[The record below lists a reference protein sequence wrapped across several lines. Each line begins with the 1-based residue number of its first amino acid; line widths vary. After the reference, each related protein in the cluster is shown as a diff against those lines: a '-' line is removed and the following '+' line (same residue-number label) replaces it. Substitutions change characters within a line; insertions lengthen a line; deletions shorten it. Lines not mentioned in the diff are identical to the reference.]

1 MSSLVVFAIFCAILY
16 FIHRKLRE
24 NVTYFKYRKIVY
36 DEPAVI
42 FGNVGKVFF
51 RKISF
56 VEILTETYERH
67 VMERYQILIFLDP
80 LTSSQNVRP

>member
-1 MSSLVVFAIFCAILY
+1 MFAIFFTVLY

-24 NVTYFKYRKIVY
+24 NVTFLKRRKIVY

-51 RKISF
+51 GKISF
-56 VEILTETYERH
+56 A
-67 VMERYQILIFLDP
+67 QIIIDAYVKHLKD
-80 LTSSQNVRP
+80 R